1 MKLHEKEISDYEA
14 EHQNIAERLMREMP
28 PFKEA
33 ERFLEL
39 VQAHFSLAVRRIQ
52 HPKVIVLGSS
62 FPEEL
67 IHAFGITPYWVLG
80 GSLQTSAWAGELAPR
95 DADPVS
101 RSILGLMLGMDE
113 LTQETLILLPI
124 VSDSTRKLAYLLRR
138 EGLKVHTLDIPPVKN
153 EPALF
158 KYERQLELCVEA
170 ISAHTGKHLT
180 RRSLRSAASLVAQA
194 HDEIR
199 RFLRLT
205 EERPTL
211 LSAPWRML
219 ACFSYYCAGDLPKWT
234 ELLARLN
241 DKIGASHTCVPGIP
255 GTDALRLTFC
265 GRDIYKSSR
274 KAFISKY
281 APKTSSGKEKQT
293 HGK

>member
-1 MKLHEKEISDYEA
+1 M
-14 EHQNIAERLMREMP
+14 
-28 PFKEA
+28 
-33 ERFLEL
+33 
-39 VQAHFSLAVRRIQ
+39 
-52 HPKVIVLGSS
+52 
-62 FPEEL
+62 
-67 IHAFGITPYWVLG
+67 
-80 GSLQTSAWAGELAPR
+80 
-95 DADPVS
+95 S

-113 LTQETLILLPI
+113 LTQDALILLPI

-180 RRSLRSAASLVAQA
+180 RRSLRNAASLVAQA

-281 APKTSSGKEKQT
+281 APKTSAREEEQS

>member
-1 MKLHEKEISDYEA
+1 
-14 EHQNIAERLMREMP
+14 MRS
-28 PFKEA
+28 
-33 ERFLEL
+33 
-39 VQAHFSLAVRRIQ
+39 VQ

-80 GSLQTSAWAGELAPR
+80 GSLQTGAWAGELAPR

-101 RSILGLMLGMDE
+101 RSILGLMLGM
-113 LTQETLILLPI
+113 
-124 VSDSTRKLAYLLRR
+124 LRR

-170 ISAHTGKHLT
+170 ISAHTVKHLT

-219 ACFSYYCAGDLPKWT
+219 TCFSYYCADDLP
-234 ELLARLN
+234 
-241 DKIGASHTCVPGIP
+241 
-255 GTDALRLTFC
+255 
-265 GRDIYKSSR
+265 R
-274 KAFISKY
+274 KR
-281 APKTSSGKEKQT
+281 
-293 HGK
+293 